1 MALSATIEQAI
12 LKHFLG
18 VQAYTMPTTVYVG
31 LYTTTP
37 QMPAGTGGVEVSGG
51 GYARQPITWTV
62 TGSGPA
68 TASNAALVQF
78 PTATADWGTIT
89 GAGLFDAATGGTLID
104 AGNLAVSKIIG
115 TGDVFA
121 FPSAQYVV
129 NQS

>member
-18 VQAYTMPTTVYVG
+18 VQAYTMPTNVYVA
-31 LYTTTP
+31 LFTTNP

-51 GYARQPITWTV
+51 GYARQKITWTV

-68 TASNAALVQF
+68 TANNTALVQF
-78 PTATADWGTIT
+78 PTATTDWGTIV
-89 GAGLFDAATGGTLID
+89 GAGIYDAATGGTLID
-104 AGNLAVSKIIG
+104 AGPLQVAKIIG

-121 FPSAQYVV
+121 FPTGNYTI

>member
-18 VQAYTMPTTVYVG
+18 VQAYTMPTTVYVA
-31 LYTTTP
+31 LFTTTP
-37 QMPAGTGGVEVSGG
+37 TMPAGAGGVEVSGG
-51 GYARQPITWTV
+51 AYARQPITWTV

-68 TASNAALVQF
+68 TANNSALVTF
-78 PTATADWGTIT
+78 PTATANWGTIM
-89 GAGLFDAATGGTLID
+89 GAGIYDSLTGGTLID
-104 AGNLAVSKIIG
+104 AGPLQVSKIIG

-121 FPSAQYVV
+121 FPAANYTI